1 MPKIS
6 VIVPVYNNE
15 KYIGKCIES
24 ILKQKMQDFEI
35 IIVNDGST
43 DDSEK
48 VINKYL
54 TLYMEKIKYY
64 KKENGGISSTRNFG
78 INKATG
84 DYICFVDSDDYISDD
99 LFEKLDKYIH
109 KQIDIIKYKCIKVDE
124 NFKEIERIDGPV
136 FKCCN
141 GQDAFDKLFSND
153 VLIDTVWLCLYRR
166 EFFLNN
172 NLFFPEGKYHEDWA
186 IVPYSIVCAESII
199 STDIFGYYYVQS
211 YDSIT
216 RNNKDEKIFKRACDM
231 LEHYDNLVKK
241 INNDSIRK
249 STQDNFKIYMS
260 NCLILKLEEL
270 PEKYHKQY
278 IEELKKRKIV
288 DNFKVKSIKQF
299 IKKVLLRLNIKL
311 YLKIR

>member
-43 DDSEK
+43 DDSEQ

-54 TLYMEKIKYY
+54 TLYMDKIKYY

-109 KQIDIIKYKCIKVDE
+109 KQIDIIKYKC
-124 NFKEIERIDGPV
+124 NAA
-136 FKCCN
+136 
-141 GQDAFDKLFSND
+141 DAFG
-153 VLIDTVWLCLYRR
+153 TVPHSVETAHVGHQRR
-166 EFFLNN
+166 
-172 NLFFPEGKYHEDWA
+172 
-186 IVPYSIVCAESII
+186 
-199 STDIFGYYYVQS
+199 
-211 YDSIT
+211 
-216 RNNKDEKIFKRACDM
+216 
-231 LEHYDNLVKK
+231 
-241 INNDSIRK
+241 
-249 STQDNFKIYMS
+249 
-260 NCLILKLEEL
+260 
-270 PEKYHKQY
+270 
-278 IEELKKRKIV
+278 
-288 DNFKVKSIKQF
+288 
-299 IKKVLLRLNIKL
+299 
-311 YLKIR
+311 